1 VYGDGD
7 EAWRVREMA
16 AKVAARH
23 LVGDCTEALVRL
35 RDVGVPR
42 VRAAADRALRR
53 IGAAGA

>member
-1 VYGDGD
+1 
-7 EAWRVREMA
+7 MA

-35 RDVGVPR
+35 RDVGETG
-42 VRAAADRALRR
+42 VRAAADCALRR